1 MDAKSLP
8 EIIQQ
13 ARAELKSG
21 HYDDCCYVSF
31 DFVTRLLDAL
41 EMAIETAEG
50 CIASGY
56 FVMNK
61 EYLAKEQIE
70 AFRKELAEVLE
81 GK

>member
-8 EIIQQ
+8 EIIKQ

-31 DFVTRLLDAL
+31 DFVTRLLDLIEQADKVIWNL
-41 EMAIETAEG
+41 ENDECYSGRVLEAIR
-50 CIASGY
+50 
-56 FVMNK
+56 
-61 EYLAKEQIE
+61 EYKK
-70 AFRKELAEVLE
+70 RAEVLE